1 MKIGNTDYQINLALG
16 TTTTLPDEMLKKKA
30 PAEFPSMTLAQLADY
45 VLQEKYEG
53 GQAELATSVQRI
65 MAAKRTLGL
74 RTNYVM
80 EVGGKA
86 VDPSKPAAQYMDN
99 LVADLV
105 EKDKRLSKTLY
116 MKVTKRDG
124 GGLYQH

>member
-1 MKIGNTDYQINLALG
+1 MKIGSTDYQINLALG
-16 TTTTLPDEMLKKKA
+16 TTTTLPDKMLKKKA

-45 VLQEKYEG
+45 VLQEQYKGE
-53 GQAELATSVQRI
+53 QAELAASVQRI

-74 RTNYVM
+74 RIDYVM

-86 VDPSKPAAQYMDN
+86 LDPSKPAAQYIDH
-99 LVADLV
+99 LAADPV
-105 EKDKRLSKTLY
+105 EKDKPQSKTLY